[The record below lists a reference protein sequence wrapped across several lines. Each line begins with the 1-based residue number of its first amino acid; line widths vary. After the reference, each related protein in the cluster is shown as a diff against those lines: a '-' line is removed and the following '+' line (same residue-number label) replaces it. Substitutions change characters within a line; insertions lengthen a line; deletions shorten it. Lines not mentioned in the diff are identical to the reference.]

1 MDKNAIARLQDV
13 GIALE
18 IMACKLRSENNIK
31 DTGKENFQIVNI
43 KYITFTD
50 KPVNVLGCYFGT
62 NTEFNWVNQFEKAI
76 FEVMGVKIS
85 YYDR

>member
-31 DTGKENFQIVNI
+31 DTEKENFQIVNI
-43 KYITFTD
+43 KYIT
-50 KPVNVLGCYFGT
+50 
-62 NTEFNWVNQFEKAI
+62 
-76 FEVMGVKIS
+76 
-85 YYDR
+85 